1 MVKLIS
7 AEFWNNLMRSVL
19 LYKLKLL
26 LYFRKLSKLNKHRTL
41 VKINE
46 DYEDGVWS
54 RNHDPTSI
62 ISMYEGEGDR
72 QELMVE
78 GNHLFFGNIQEKY
91 SQYLNQIIDNLKQY
105 KHEKIVELGCGKG
118 GLLFELN
125 KNGFN
130 SLQGFDLSKNAI
142 KTAKDFA
149 VKNDINIDFEVLDIT
164 KKIPNLDD
172 SIIITH
178 TCLEQLKNYMPLVIK
193 NMINANPK
201 LVINFEVDYEN
212 CSYFQK
218 KYMDSKD
225 FQNNLITEL
234 INHKIK
240 IIKREKFNFGLK
252 YLNQPSVTIW
262 KP

>member
-1 MVKLIS
+1 MK
-7 AEFWNNLMRSVL
+7 SVL

-26 LYFRKLSKLNKHRTL
+26 LYFRKESKLNKHRTL

-54 RNHDPTSI
+54 KNHDPLSI
-62 ISMYEGEGDR
+62 ISMYEGETTKR
-72 QELMVE
+72 QELMIE
-78 GNHLFFGNIQEKY
+78 GKHLFFGSIQEKY
-91 SQYLNQIIDNLKQY
+91 PQYLNEIINNLKQY

-125 KNGFN
+125 KNEFN
-130 SLQGFDLSKNAI
+130 NLQGFDLSKNAI
-142 KTAKDFA
+142 KGAKDYA
-149 VKNDINIDFEVLDIT
+149 IKNNINIDFDVLDIT

-172 SIIITH
+172 SIIVTH
-178 TCLEQLKNYMPLVIK
+178 TCLEQLKNNMPTVIE

-218 KYMDSKD
+218 KYNESKD
-225 FQNNLITEL
+225 YQNNLITEL
-234 INHKIK
+234 VNHKVK
-240 IIKREKFNFGLK
+240 IIKREKFNFALK
-252 YLNQPSVTIW
+252 YLNQPSVIIW